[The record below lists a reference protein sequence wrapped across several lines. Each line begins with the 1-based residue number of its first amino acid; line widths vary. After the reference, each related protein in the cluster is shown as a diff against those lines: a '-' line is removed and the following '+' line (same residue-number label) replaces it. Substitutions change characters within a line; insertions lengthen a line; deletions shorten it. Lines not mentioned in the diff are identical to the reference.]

1 MYFFAL
7 AQDCTLDRE
16 GDRRRFL
23 GVADVQAPP
32 VERLYLAVGDE
43 VRQLAEA
50 LNPAGINPL
59 PEWRVEQGA
68 VPPSDLPTRQTALL
82 HFIHESTL
90 LGWASFPA
98 RLGRVSSR
106 MAGAGLLLH
115 QEAAPLAAQLQA
127 LRAKNPLQQ
136 HFRIAIVN
144 GFGGNLGDC
153 TMGAT
158 ALRVIREHLRQHLPS
173 VGCDVL
179 FGLGVGAATAHIL
192 HSDVGVER
200 VLYQTLAAPEF
211 AQYDAYFDF
220 DQMLNLPLFGQLPTL
235 DWVLWWCGLAPEE
248 VPAEQKRNR
257 GHIRQDAWQ
266 AVQALLR
273 HRPGQK
279 VLFNPKA
286 SVPLR
291 SMPEDVALQFAKR
304 LLALDPQITLVIDQP
319 LPLKHQRLVDLSGK
333 ITTPEMFKALVGQ
346 VDGVITVDTFALHQ
360 ADISSTPC
368 VTLFSSIAPT
378 AYPYYPYNA
387 GLGIPGYEAL
397 PAYQRPKVA
406 DEEWDKIKDA
416 YHAAWASLNP
426 AQVLALL
433 REKMAQRQAHP
444 HSNEPQRL
452 TVGPPVSPASC
463 VVLDG
468 AVPRLKRQRLAPEHA
483 WASQRF
489 AGLTEQLLKPGSV
502 AVMACAPDAPLA
514 LTLAQR
520 IAPHGELIVLEPRA
534 PLARNVEAALHLAG
548 SPCNARVLEAV
559 SLGGAAQASINAL
572 EPWSESHSSEWGNL
586 PAVTTVP
593 SQPVDALALEH
604 CNALLLQ
611 SPMPGALFITGALQ
625 TLQRC
630 RPLVLMTPVSRAEA
644 TAVLQAA
651 QAAQYDF
658 WVEAALPHTQPAPA
672 TSASAWLLV
681 GVPRERPI
689 RAAGFTRLSLE

>member
-1 MYFFAL
+1 MHFFAL
-7 AQDCTLDRE
+7 SQDWTFETPNLRHHY
-16 GDRRRFL
+16 R
-23 GVADVQAPP
+23 GVGDVQSPS
-32 VERLYLAVGDE
+32 VERVYLAVGGE
-43 VRQLAEA
+43 VRQHMKATKSLGANAQPA
-50 LNPAGINPL
+50 LHIID
-59 PEWRVEQGA
+59 E
-68 VPPSDLPTRQTALL
+68 SALL
-82 HFIHESTL
+82 D
-90 LGWASFPA
+90 WAPFPV
-98 RLGRVSSR
+98 RLGRISTHLV
-106 MAGAGLLLH
+106 GDGLH
-115 QEAAPLAAQLQA
+115 VHSDDAPLSAQLQA
-127 LRAKNPLQQ
+127 LRARKPDKQ
-136 HFRIAIVN
+136 HWRFAIVN
-144 GFGGNLGDC
+144 GFGTNLGDS
-153 TMGAT
+153 TVGIT
-158 ALRVIREHLRQHLPS
+158 AFRVVLQYLRERLPS
-173 VGCDVL
+173 FSCDALLCPGASAAVADI
-179 FGLGVGAATAHIL
+179 LGHEPE
-192 HSDVGVER
+192 VER
-200 VLYQTLAAPEF
+200 VLFHNLTVAEF

-220 DQMLNLPLFGQLPTL
+220 TNLINLPRYNELPTV
-235 DWVLWWCGLAPEE
+235 DWMLWWCGLAPDA
-248 VPAEQKRNR
+248 VPAEHKRNR
-257 GHIRQDAWQ
+257 GHILEDAWQ

-273 HRPGQK
+273 YRPGQT

-291 SMPEDVALQFAKR
+291 SMPEDVALQFAQR

-346 VDGVITVDTFALHQ
+346 VDGVITVDTFAIHQ

-406 DEEWDKIKDA
+406 DEEWGKIKDA
-416 YHAAWASLNP
+416 YHAAWARLNP

-444 HSNEPQRL
+444 HPHPNEPARL
-452 TVGPPVSPASC
+452 TVGPAAAPASC

-548 SPCNARVLEAV
+548 SPCTARVLEAV
-559 SLGGAAQASINAL
+559 SLSGAAHANIHVLQ
-572 EPWSESHSSEWGNL
+572 PWSESRSSEWGNL
-586 PAVTTVP
+586 PAVVTVP
-593 SQPVDALALEH
+593 SQPVDALALEQ

-611 SPMPGALFITGALQ
+611 SPMPYELFINGALE
-625 TLQRC
+625 TLKRC
-630 RPLVLMTPVSRAEA
+630 RPLLLVAPVSRKEA

-658 WVEAALPHTQPAPA
+658 WVEAALPNTQPAA
-672 TSASAWLLV
+672 AASSASASAWLLV
-681 GVPRERPI
+681 GVPRERPV
-689 RAAGFTRLSLE
+689 RMTGFTRLSLE